1 MTDDK
6 NNKDGRLEDPKG
18 SDGTLKVEDNNQD
31 IQSASDIDN
40 ESTHP
45 FYSDTLDSDSQAGV
59 QVDSNPT
66 DKTDPPEDELSAREG
81 ASEEGWGNPSESPT
95 QEEDSEEPKTSKKKG
110 GKKEKTPK
118 AAAAKT
124 AKKPKVKKAKKDK
137 PASNTDNPVGFY
149 WLWFALTVAFL
160 GFVDAVAYKQ
170 AGPDSFLFI
179 GVFDGLGLLLLSVPL
194 ALIGGSRKFQYS
206 LTDIFLA
213 LAAFFAVLSCLAILT
228 CQAQY
233 YGASAKVAALI
244 TSVTT
249 TFYV

>member
-1 MTDDK
+1 MTDNK
-6 NNKDGRLEDPKG
+6 NNKDDRLEDPKG
-18 SDGTLKVEDNNQD
+18 SDGKHVVENQGG
-31 IQSASDIDN
+31 A
-40 ESTHP
+40 
-45 FYSDTLDSDSQAGV
+45 SQAGGETL
-59 QVDSNPT
+59 QGQAPEPFFSDNTNPDSSSGGNVDLSTASNDDT
-66 DKTDPPEDELSAREG
+66 PPGLDSGLIAQ
-81 ASEEGWGNPSESPT
+81 PT
-95 QEEDSEEPKTSKKKG
+95 QEGDSEEPKTSKKKG